1 MKFNFIEGSTPEE
14 KFTQIERVIRRM
26 SLRLHKTIVGI
37 IPPTIV
43 FEYIQKPL
51 EDGVLLR
58 AILPSGKLTKG
69 FMYVEKYTGTQ
80 MVNFS
85 AEIHKTDGSLQTRKF
100 TTRKQS
106 LIIEPDLA
114 VDIGDRLIFKA
125 DDPLSVEGIW
135 VGFLFQI
142 EKKDSV
148 QETYVIDQIE
158 KLLEENN
165 ASKDNE
171 EGQQV
176 SSEHS

>member
-1 MKFNFIEGSTPEE
+1 MKFNFIEGSTPNE
-14 KFTQIERVIRRM
+14 KFNHIERVLRRM

-43 FEYIQKPL
+43 FEYVQKPP

-69 FMYVEKYTGTQ
+69 FMYVEKYAGTQ

-85 AEIHKTDGSLQTRKF
+85 AEIHKTDGSLQTKKF

-106 LIIEPDLA
+106 LVIEPDLP

-135 VGFLFQI
+135 IGFMFQI
-142 EKKDSV
+142 DRKDSI
-148 QETYVIDQIE
+148 QETFVIDQIE
-158 KLLEENN
+158 RLLEENN
-165 ASKDNE
+165 ASKDTE
-171 EGQQV
+171 EGKQV
-176 SSEHS
+176 SSEYS